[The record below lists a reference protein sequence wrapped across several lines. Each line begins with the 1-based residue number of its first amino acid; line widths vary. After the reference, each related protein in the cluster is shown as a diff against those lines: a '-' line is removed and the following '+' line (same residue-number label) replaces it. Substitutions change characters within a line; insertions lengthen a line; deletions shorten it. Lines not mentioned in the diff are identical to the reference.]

1 MFKPKVK
8 IRSACENVFELLNA
22 HDQEVTLSSLVGILT
37 QSTVEEA
44 EKHEPESKE
53 KTTTVSKVNGGLG
66 FIEFDRT
73 LIATKGEEQ
82 QPDKGLRGCLLTAKI
97 L

>member
-1 MFKPKVK
+1 MFKPKAQ

-22 HDQEVTLSSLVGILT
+22 HDQEVTLNSLVGILK

-44 EKHEPESKE
+44 EKHEPETKE
-53 KTTTVSKVNGGLG
+53 KTTTVSKLNGGLG
-66 FIEFDRT
+66 FIEFGRT
-73 LIATKGEEQ
+73 LIVTKDEEQ